1 MNNDEYFVWLNKEKE
16 KLDELRKQG
25 VKLAEGVI
33 GGTLFK
39 DDLFFCAS
47 LNRCINLID
56 GFIMSLVEYFTE
68 RRKAMEQFWIE
79 ARCVLVQFRKA
90 KHIQFDEPEYIVVS
104 CIAENYENKLVQECD
119 PTIAR
124 FLGRVESHENQSKY
138 IQWMEE
144 HEAMSFSENDDISE
158 IFDKI
163 YVSRMESYE
172 DLIKNVIENYIEL
185 SQISLSELDSAYG
198 NLNFIFANK
207 SIRLKAYNEIYDKI
221 RTIRNKILME
231 AFHFNL
237 WKEEKGNFVVCM
249 NKAIDI
255 SKTLFSVEKTK
266 KNHFESVCIYQ
277 KQFDDVEESL
287 ESFRT
292 KIYFKTKKEP
302 IERVPVSGKMINFE
316 EGK

>member
-1 MNNDEYFVWLNKEKE
+1 MEKE
-16 KLDELRKQG
+16 QTSKSVPLILIVDDVETNRFVLRDIIAEMGYRPVLTENGLQALKIVERHRPQLIILDVAMPQMDGYEFCQIMKQN
-25 VKLAEGVI
+25 ANTRDI
-33 GGTLFK
+33 P
-39 DDLFFCAS
+39 
-47 LNRCINLID
+47 II
-56 GFIMSLVEYFTE
+56 FIS
-68 RRKAMEQFWIE
+68 A
-79 ARCVLVQFRKA
+79 
-90 KHIQFDEPEYIVVS
+90 FDEPEDIVVS

-221 RTIRNKILME
+221 RTI
-231 AFHFNL
+231 
-237 WKEEKGNFVVCM
+237 
-249 NKAIDI
+249 
-255 SKTLFSVEKTK
+255 
-266 KNHFESVCIYQ
+266 IY
-277 KQFDDVEESL
+277 
-287 ESFRT
+287 
-292 KIYFKTKKEP
+292 
-302 IERVPVSGKMINFE
+302 
-316 EGK
+316 

>member
-1 MNNDEYFVWLNKEKE
+1 MSAKKWVTIVTFLCTI
-16 KLDELRKQG
+16 
-25 VKLAEGVI
+25 LAIVLLPI
-33 GGTLFK
+33 FK
-39 DDLFFCAS
+39 CCKCDMGYDIS
-47 LNRCINLID
+47 LAIFGSALL
-56 GFIMSLVEYFTE
+56 GFIMSLAEYFTE
-68 RRKAMEQFWIE
+68 RRKAMEQFWTE
-79 ARCVLVQFRKA
+79 ARRVLVQFRKA
-90 KHIQFDEPEYIVVS
+90 KHIQFDEPEEIVVS

-144 HEAMSFSENDDISE
+144 HEVMSFSENDDIGE
-158 IFDKI
+158 ILDKI

-172 DLIKNVIENYIEL
+172 DLIKDVIENYIEL

-207 SIRLKAYNEIYDKI
+207 SIRLKAYDEIYDKI

-249 NKAIDI
+249 NKAIDV
-255 SKTLFSVEKTK
+255 SKTLFTVEKTK

-292 KIYFKTKKEP
+292 KIYFKAKKQT
-302 IERVPVSGKMINFE
+302 IERIPVSGKMINFK

>member
-1 MNNDEYFVWLNKEKE
+1 MSAKKWVTVVTFLCTI
-16 KLDELRKQG
+16 
-25 VKLAEGVI
+25 LAI
-33 GGTLFK
+33 ALLPIFK
-39 DDLFFCAS
+39 FCKCDMGYDIS
-47 LNRCINLID
+47 LAIFGSALL

-68 RRKAMEQFWIE
+68 RRKAMEQFYIE
-79 ARCVLVQFRKA
+79 ARSVLVQFRKA
-90 KHIQFDEPEYIVVS
+90 KYIQFDEPEDIVVA
-104 CIAENYENKLVQECD
+104 CIAENYENKLVQESD
-119 PTIAR
+119 PIIAQ
-124 FLGRVESHENQSKY
+124 FWGRTESHENQSKY
-138 IQWMEE
+138 TQWMEE
-144 HEAMSFSENDDISE
+144 HEAMSFSEDDDINM
-158 IFDKI
+158 ILDKI
-163 YVSRMESYE
+163 YVDRMEFYE
-172 DLIKNVIENYIEL
+172 GMVKEVIENYIEL

-255 SKTLFSVEKTK
+255 SKTLFLVEKTR
-266 KNHFESVCIYQ
+266 KNQFESVCIYQ

-287 ESFRT
+287 ERFRT
-292 KIYFKTKKEP
+292 KIYFKEKKEP
-302 IERVPVSGKMINFE
+302 IDRVPVSGKMINFE

>member
-1 MNNDEYFVWLNKEKE
+1 
-16 KLDELRKQG
+16 
-25 VKLAEGVI
+25 
-33 GGTLFK
+33 
-39 DDLFFCAS
+39 
-47 LNRCINLID
+47 
-56 GFIMSLVEYFTE
+56 
-68 RRKAMEQFWIE
+68 
-79 ARCVLVQFRKA
+79 
-90 KHIQFDEPEYIVVS
+90 
-104 CIAENYENKLVQECD
+104 
-119 PTIAR
+119 
-124 FLGRVESHENQSKY
+124 
-138 IQWMEE
+138 MEE

-231 AFHFNL
+231 AFYFNL
-237 WKEEKGNFVVCM
+237 WKKEKGNFVVCM

-266 KNHFESVCIYQ
+266 KNQFKSVCIYQ